1 MVRVDSSCIYSEN
14 LIHSAIMRSR
24 GAWTAV
30 LIFFSVALRIAAQGG
45 PAVAAREFEAASLKM
60 EPSADHGPR
69 MTGGPGTLDPGRI
82 AYSRITLA
90 NLVAKAYG
98 LAGDQVFGPAW
109 FTSET
114 YSLNATLRP
123 DTTQEQF
130 QLMLQRLLSERFNL
144 RVHHELR
151 ELSGYQLTV
160 GKKGPNLKNLKL
172 VPDAPEP
179 EDPADGDLAGA
190 PPQPSKRSYSDDKD
204 GCPVFSTPGVHFGG
218 VPGPKGCLGYQ
229 NISIAELCTN
239 LGALINF
246 RDGVH
251 GQAARVL
258 DRTGLA
264 GQYDFNLRMAYV
276 PYSMRNWTIMQQ
288 TNGPDDFPPLEV
300 ALEQQLG
307 LKLESIKEPLDAVIV
322 DQADRMPAE
331 N

>member
-1 MVRVDSSCIYSEN
+1 
-14 LIHSAIMRSR
+14 MRLH
-24 GAWTAV
+24 GIWMAV
-30 LIFFSVALRIAAQGG
+30 PVFLGIALRIAAQGG
-45 PAVAAREFEAASLKM
+45 LAVAAPEFEAASLKVQVTT
-60 EPSADHGPR
+60 DHGAR

-90 NLVAKAYG
+90 ELVAKAYG

-109 FTSET
+109 LTSET

-123 DTTQEQF
+123 DTTPEQF
-130 QLMLQRLLSERFNL
+130 QLMLQRLLSDRFNL
-144 RVHHELR
+144 RVHHEMR

-172 VPDAPEP
+172 VPDAPEA
-179 EDPADGDLAGA
+179 EDPADDDTAGG
-190 PPQPSKRSYSDDKD
+190 PPQPAKRFYSNNRD
-204 GCPVFSTPGVHFGG
+204 GCPVFFTPGVHFGRT
-218 VPGPKGCLGYQ
+218 PGPRGCLGYQ

-239 LGALINF
+239 LGGLINF
-246 RDGVH
+246 RNGVY
-251 GQAARVL
+251 GQTARVL

-264 GQYDFNLRMAYV
+264 GQYDFNLRMAYI
-276 PYSMRNWTIMQQ
+276 PHGMQNWATMQL

-300 ALEQQLG
+300 ALEEQLG

-322 DQADRMPAE
+322 DQADRMPSG